1 MTQFPQPGNDPC
13 PGVPDT
19 GHLYDLTKHF
29 HPTLCLLK
37 AHEVL
42 EKKRKEKKKSEAT
55 ITFHSL
61 TLNELTGVSVPVVH
75 LLCSKVLFPLIYT
88 WNVYFL
94 MTAFYCGGLFLR
106 LP

>member
-13 PGVPDT
+13 PGVPDA

-42 EKKRKEKKKSEAT
+42 ERKKKQ
-55 ITFHSL
+55 ITNDYYFSL
-61 TLNELTGVSVPVVH
+61 FNFNEGSGVGVPVVLWH
-75 LLCSKVLFPLIYT
+75 LLLYL
-88 WNVYFL
+88 
-94 MTAFYCGGLFLR
+94 
-106 LP
+106 